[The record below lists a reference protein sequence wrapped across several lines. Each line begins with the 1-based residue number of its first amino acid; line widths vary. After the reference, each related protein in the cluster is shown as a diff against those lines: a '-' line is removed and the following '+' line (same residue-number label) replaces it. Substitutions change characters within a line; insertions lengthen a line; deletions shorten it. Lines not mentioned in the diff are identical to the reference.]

1 MKNIYILSLGCPRNL
16 VDSEVLQGLLAEKG
30 FAVSGRPEG
39 ADVAIVNTCGFIEG
53 AKQESIDFILRLAE
67 FKREGKIGKLV
78 AMGCLAQRYPAE
90 IMKEIKEIDGV
101 FGADDFVKIP
111 DMISTILAGEKVK
124 EVSRSPN
131 FLYDH
136 LYKRKLLTPS
146 HYAYVKIQEGCSNK
160 CSYCVIPDLK
170 GPRRSRTVD
179 SVVREVNDLKG
190 SFNVKEVILIGQDT
204 TSFGIDTSGKPEL
217 AKLLKEVSSAMGD
230 NWVRLLY
237 THPAHFTDELIEVI
251 AGAGNICKYIDLPIQ
266 HANDM
271 ILRRMNRRITKSD
284 IKSLIERI
292 RARIKDVML
301 RTSVIVG
308 FPGETEDDFK
318 ELLGFLKEIKFERL
332 GAFIYSPEEGTAAF
346 EFEDQVPE
354 EIKEERLDRVMKLQ
368 QDISR
373 ENNLKYVGKTL
384 KALVDEED
392 QSDPEQF
399 VGRTEMD
406 APEVDGVVYFKG
418 KNVRAGEFTN
428 VKITGTMEYDLIGE
442 SA

>member
-354 EIKEERLDRVMKLQ
+354 EIK
-368 QDISR
+368 
-373 ENNLKYVGKTL
+373 
-384 KALVDEED
+384 
-392 QSDPEQF
+392 
-399 VGRTEMD
+399 
-406 APEVDGVVYFKG
+406 
-418 KNVRAGEFTN
+418 
-428 VKITGTMEYDLIGE
+428 
-442 SA
+442 